1 MKFRYVLMGSMFL
14 AGCQITGQ
22 NDVDT
27 TTNTPGQQEETQLK
41 TDGVLTT
48 ASTGKD
54 REIAPA
60 ITPQAQDSVWDRIAM
75 QLEMPV
81 PDNKRVNYY
90 RNWYLKHPQ
99 HLKTVAE
106 RAEPFLYLITEKVEE
121 RGIPLEIALLPVVE
135 SSFDQFAY
143 SHGRAAGL
151 WQFVPDTGRRFG
163 LEQNWWYDGR
173 RDVVAST
180 DAALDLLE
188 YLHKKFDGNWLHA
201 LAAYNTGE
209 GRVFRAIK
217 KNKAKG
223 LPTDFWSLSLPKE
236 TSGYVPKL
244 IAVADVV
251 KNQKRYGL
259 ELPTIAN
266 KPVVEQVEPGVQ
278 MDLAL
283 AANYAGLSL
292 SELQS
297 LNPGYN
303 HWATAPDG
311 ANHLLLPKENVARF
325 KNNLAENNNQGIKV
339 TRYKV
344 KSGDSLGL
352 IAKHHNTTVKVIQ
365 RANNL
370 KGTSIRSGQHLLI
383 PVSLKDENQYTLSA
397 PQRLA
402 KLTSKKRG
410 DIKLTHTVQKGDSF
424 WSIARKHGV
433 SHASLARWN
442 GMAPKDPLRIGQ
454 DLVIWKKAEDGA
466 RIRTVVYQ
474 IREGDSLSG
483 IAARYKVS
491 VSDLVKW
498 NSLKKNTYIQPGQK
512 LKLYIDVTKVSA

>member
-1 MKFRYVLMGSMFL
+1 MKFRYVLVGSMFL
-14 AGCQITGQ
+14 AGCQLTGQ
-22 NDVDT
+22 DDVAT
-27 TTNTPGQQEETQLK
+27 TTNTPEQQEALLTHEKAENTQVEAVVV
-41 TDGVLTT
+41 TPV
-48 ASTGKD
+48 
-54 REIAPA
+54 
-60 ITPQAQDSVWDRIAM
+60 ITPQSQEDVWDRITM

-81 PDNKRVNYY
+81 PENKRVQYY
-90 RNWYLKHPQ
+90 RNWYLKNPL
-99 HLKTVAE
+99 HLQTVAK
-106 RAEPFLYLITEKVEE
+106 RAEPFLHLITEKVEE

-188 YLHKKFDGNWLHA
+188 YLHKKFDGDWLHA

-209 GRVFRAIK
+209 GRVFRAIRN
-217 KNKAKG
+217 NKAKG

-236 TSGYVPKL
+236 TRGYVPKL
-244 IAVADVV
+244 IAVADVI
-251 KNQKRYGL
+251 KNKDKYGL
-259 ELPTIAN
+259 SITEVAN
-266 KPVVEQVEPGVQ
+266 KPVVELVEPNVQ

-297 LNPGYN
+297 LNPAYN

-311 ANHLLLPKENVARF
+311 VTHLLLPKENIARF
-325 KNNLAENNNQGIKV
+325 NAQLAENNNQGIKV

-352 IAKHHNTTVKVIQ
+352 VAQRHNTTVKLIQ
-365 RANNL
+365 RANSI
-370 KGTSIRSGQHLLI
+370 KGTSIRVGQHLII
-383 PVSLKDENQYTLSA
+383 PVALQDESQYALSA

-402 KLTSKKRG
+402 KMTSKKRG
-410 DIKLTHTVQKGDSF
+410 DYKLTHTVARGDSF
-424 WSIARKHGV
+424 WTISRKHGV
-433 SHASLARWN
+433 SHGELARWN
-442 GMAPKDPLRIGQ
+442 GMSPKDPLRIGQ
-454 DLVIWKKAEDGA
+454 DLVVWKKGEDGA
-466 RIRTVVYQ
+466 RIRTIFYK
-474 IREGDSLSG
+474 IREGDSLSS
-483 IAARYKVS
+483 IASRYGVS
-491 VSDLVKW
+491 VTDLVKW
-498 NSLKKNTYIQPGQK
+498 NALKKSAYIKPGQK
-512 LKLYIDVTKVSA
+512 LKLHIDVTKVSA

>member
-1 MKFRYVLMGSMFL
+1 MFRYVLAGSMFL

-22 NDVDT
+22 SDVAT
-27 TTNTPGQQEETQLK
+27 TTNTPKQQTKALLTTDSMQTTVSTDHVKEVVPAINPQALENVWERIAIQLK
-41 TDGVLTT
+41 M
-48 ASTGKD
+48 
-54 REIAPA
+54 EIP
-60 ITPQAQDSVWDRIAM
+60 
-75 QLEMPV
+75 E
-81 PDNKRVNYY
+81 NERVKHY

-99 HLKTVAE
+99 HMKIVAE
-106 RAEPFLYLITEKVEE
+106 RAEPFLFLITEKVEA
-121 RGIPLEIALLPVVE
+121 RGIPLEIALLPIVE
-135 SSFDQFAY
+135 SAFDQFAY

-163 LEQNWWYDGR
+163 LDQNWWYDGR

-180 DAALDLLE
+180 DAALDLLA
-188 YLHKKFDGNWLHA
+188 YLHKKFDGDWLHA

-209 GRVFRAIK
+209 GRVFRAIRN
-217 KNKAKG
+217 NKDKG

-244 IAVADVV
+244 LAIADVIR
-251 KNQKRYGL
+251 NQKRYGVA
-259 ELPTIAN
+259 LPAIAN
-266 KPVVEQVEPGVQ
+266 KPVVELVEPGVQ

-292 SELQS
+292 SELQN

-303 HWATAPDG
+303 HWATAPEG
-311 ANHLLLPKENVARF
+311 ANHLLLPKESVTRF
-325 KNNLAENNNQGIKV
+325 NNNLAENNNQGIKV

-344 KSGDSLGL
+344 KRGDSLGL
-352 IAKHHNTTVKVIQ
+352 IAQRHNTTVKMIQ
-365 RANNL
+365 RAN
-370 KGTSIRSGQHLLI
+370 SIDGSNIRVDELLLI
-383 PVSLKDENQYTLSA
+383 PTSLEDESLYTLSA

-402 KLTSKKRG
+402 KLTNQKHG
-410 DIKLTHTVQKGDSF
+410 DIKLTHTVQKGDSL

-433 SHASLARWN
+433 SHASLAHWN
-442 GMAPKDPLRIGQ
+442 GMAPKDPLRTGQ
-454 DLVIWKKAEDGA
+454 DLVIWKKAEENA

-498 NSLKKNTYIQPGQK
+498 NSLKKNSYIQPGQT
-512 LKLYIDVTKVSA
+512 LKLHIDVTKVSA

>member
-1 MKFRYVLMGSMFL
+1 MKFRFVLVGSMFL
-14 AGCQITGQ
+14 AGCQLTGQ
-22 NDVDT
+22 ENVAS
-27 TTNTPGQQEETQLK
+27 TTNTPDAPEET
-41 TDGVLTT
+41 LTQVAVT
-48 ASTGKD
+48 SPQQPVI
-54 REIAPA
+54 EEVVVPV
-60 ITPQAQDSVWDRIAM
+60 ITPQTQEDVWERIAM
-75 QLEMPV
+75 QMQMPI
-81 PDNKRVNYY
+81 PENKRVNYY

-99 HLKTVAE
+99 HLETVSK
-106 RAEPFLYLITEKVEE
+106 RAEPFLYLITKRVEE

-173 RDVVAST
+173 RDVIAST

-188 YLHKKFDGNWLHA
+188 YLHKKFDGDWLHA

-209 GRVFRAIK
+209 GRVFRAIRN
-217 KNKAKG
+217 NKAKG
-223 LPTDFWSLSLPKE
+223 LPTDFWHLSLPKE

-244 IAVADVV
+244 LAVADVI
-251 KNQKRYGL
+251 KNKEKYGL
-259 ELPTIAN
+259 NLPEIAN
-266 KPVVEQVEPGVQ
+266 KPVVEQVEPKVQ

-283 AANYAGLSL
+283 AASYAGLPL

-297 LNPGYN
+297 LNPAYN
-303 HWATAPDG
+303 HWATSPDG
-311 ANHLLLPKENVARF
+311 PNHLLLPKDNIAQF
-325 KNNLAENNNQGIKV
+325 KNKLAENNNKGIKV

-344 KSGDSLGL
+344 KSGDSLGM
-352 IAKHHNTTVKVIQ
+352 IAQRHNTTVKVIQ
-365 RANNL
+365 RANSIS
-370 KGTSIRSGQHLLI
+370 GTDIRAGQHLLI
-383 PVSLKDENQYTLSA
+383 PVSVKDESQYSLSA

-410 DIKLTHTVQKGDSF
+410 DYKVTYEVAKGDSF
-424 WSIARKHGV
+424 WTIARKNDV
-433 SHASLARWN
+433 SVSSLARWN
-442 GMAPKDPLRIGQ
+442 GMSPKDPLHIGQ
-454 DLVIWKKAEDGA
+454 DLVIWKKAAEGA
-466 RIRTVVYQ
+466 RIRTIVYQ

-498 NSLKKNTYIQPGQK
+498 NSLKKSAYIKPGQK

>member
-1 MKFRYVLMGSMFL
+1 MKFRFVLVGSMFL
-14 AGCQITGQ
+14 AGCQLTGQ
-22 NDVDT
+22 ENVAS
-27 TTNTPGQQEETQLK
+27 TTNTPEVPEET
-41 TDGVLTT
+41 LTQ
-48 ASTGKD
+48 
-54 REIAPA
+54 IAIAEPQQPA
-60 ITPQAQDSVWDRIAM
+60 IEDVVVPVITPQTQEDVWKRIAM
-75 QLEMPV
+75 QLEMPI
-81 PDNKRVNYY
+81 PENKRLNYY

-99 HLKTVAE
+99 HLETVSK
-106 RAEPFLYLITEKVEE
+106 RAEPFLYLITKKVEE

-188 YLHKKFDGNWLHA
+188 YLHKKFDGDWLHA

-209 GRVFRAIK
+209 GRVFRAIRN
-217 KNKAKG
+217 NKAKG
-223 LPTDFWSLSLPKE
+223 LPTDFWHLSLPKE

-244 IAVADVV
+244 LAVADVI
-251 KNQKRYGL
+251 KNQEKYGL
-259 ELPTIAN
+259 SLPEIAN
-266 KPVVEQVEPGVQ
+266 KPVVEQIDPNVQ

-297 LNPGYN
+297 LNPAYN
-303 HWATAPDG
+303 HWATSPDG
-311 ANHLLLPKENVARF
+311 PNHLLLPKDNVTQF
-325 KNNLAENNNQGIKV
+325 KIKLAENDNQGIKV

-344 KSGDSLGL
+344 KNGDSLGM
-352 IAKHHNTTVKVIQ
+352 IAQRYNTTVKVIQ
-365 RANNL
+365 RANSIN
-370 KGTSIRSGQHLLI
+370 GTNIRAGQHLLI
-383 PVSLKDENQYTLSA
+383 PVSLKDESQYSLSA

-410 DIKLTHTVQKGDSF
+410 DYKVTYDVQKGDSF
-424 WSIARKHGV
+424 WTIARKHDV
-433 SHASLARWN
+433 SVSALARWN
-442 GMAPKDPLRIGQ
+442 GMSPKDPLRIGQ
-454 DLVIWKKAEDGA
+454 DLVIWKKAADGA
-466 RIRTVVYQ
+466 RIRTIVYQ

-491 VSDLVKW
+491 VSDLIKW
-498 NSLKKNTYIQPGQK
+498 NSLKKSAYIKPGQK

>member
-1 MKFRYVLMGSMFL
+1 MFL
-14 AGCQITGQ
+14 AGCQLTGQ
-22 NDVDT
+22 ENVAT
-27 TTNTPGQQEETQLK
+27 PTNTPETPEETLAQ
-41 TDGVLTT
+41 V
-48 ASTGKD
+48 AVA
-54 REIAPA
+54 EPQQPVVEEVVVPV
-60 ITPQAQDSVWDRIAM
+60 ITPQTQEDVWKRIAM
-75 QLEMPV
+75 QMDMPV
-81 PDNKRVNYY
+81 PENKRVNYY

-99 HLKTVAE
+99 HLETVAK

-188 YLHKKFDGNWLHA
+188 YLHKKFDGDWLHA

-209 GRVFRAIK
+209 GRVFRAIRN
-217 KNKAKG
+217 NKAKG
-223 LPTDFWSLSLPKE
+223 LPTDFWHLSLPKE

-244 IAVADVV
+244 LAVADVI
-251 KNQKRYGL
+251 KNQERYGL
-259 ELPTIAN
+259 SLPEIAN
-266 KPVVEQVEPGVQ
+266 KPVVEQVEPKVQ

-283 AANYAGLSL
+283 AANYAGIPL

-297 LNPGYN
+297 LNPAYN
-303 HWATAPDG
+303 HWATSPDG
-311 ANHLLLPKENVARF
+311 PNHLLLPKSNVSQF
-325 KNNLAENNNQGIKV
+325 QNKLAENDNQGIKV

-344 KSGDSLGL
+344 KSGDSLGM
-352 IAKHHNTTVKVIQ
+352 IAQRHNTTVKVIQ
-365 RANNL
+365 RANSIS
-370 KGTSIRSGQHLLI
+370 GTNIRAGQHLLI
-383 PVSLKDENQYTLSA
+383 PVSLKDETQYSLSA

-410 DIKLTHTVQKGDSF
+410 DYKVTVEVAKGDSF
-424 WSIARKHGV
+424 WTIARKHDV
-433 SHASLARWN
+433 SVSSLARWN
-442 GMAPKDPLRIGQ
+442 GMSPKDPLRIGQ
-454 DLVIWKKAEDGA
+454 DLVIWKKAAEGA
-466 RIRTVVYQ
+466 RIRTIVYQ

-491 VSDLVKW
+491 VADLVEW
-498 NSLKKNTYIQPGQK
+498 NSLKKTAYIKPGQK